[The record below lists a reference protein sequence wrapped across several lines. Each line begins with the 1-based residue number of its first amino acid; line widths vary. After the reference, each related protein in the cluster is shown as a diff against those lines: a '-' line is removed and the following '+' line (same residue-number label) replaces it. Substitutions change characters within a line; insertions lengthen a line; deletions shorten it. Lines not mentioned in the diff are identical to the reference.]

1 MVLFPVAFTGEAS
14 CRCQAGG
21 GKGKPKGMA
30 MGEAVCEV
38 WLLGKDTLGL

>member
-21 GKGKPKGMA
+21 GKGKPKGTA